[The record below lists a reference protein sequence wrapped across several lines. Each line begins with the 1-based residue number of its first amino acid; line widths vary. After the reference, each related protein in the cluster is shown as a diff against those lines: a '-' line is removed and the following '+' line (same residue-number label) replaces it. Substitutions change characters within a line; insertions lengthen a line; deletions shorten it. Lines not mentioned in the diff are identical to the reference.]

1 MQTEQFHALARF
13 GLGRRGNEALPGD
26 PRAWLAAQLAGADPG
41 PDGAS
46 KAETALAAIARQQLE
61 KTPEAI
67 AAARALYRGET
78 IRLLDHA
85 VASQTPFRERLVWF
99 WANHFTISARMPGC
113 APLVGAYVAEAI
125 RPHVTGR
132 FADMLRAVM
141 RHPAM
146 LIYLDNAQSIG
157 PASQAGQVSRR
168 GLNENLARECLELHT
183 ISPAGGYTQADVT
196 ALARLLT
203 GWSVRVQQEPR
214 GFLFRPRAHEPG
226 GATVMGQRFADGE
239 AGGLTALDFLAT
251 HPATYRHLATKLA
264 RHFVA
269 DSPPPEAVRRIE
281 SVLRDT
287 DGDLGAASRAII
299 ELPQAWEPAGKL
311 RSPLD
316 FVLASLRALSLGP
329 DRRPDLISVMAGL
342 GQIPFNAPLPNGW
355 PDTASGWTG
364 PEALLRRVD
373 AAYALAGRAPDA
385 DPLAIAEST
394 LGPLLG
400 AATLDRLRG
409 APSRREAL
417 ALLLASPEFQRR

>member
-1 MQTEQFHALARF
+1 MRTDQIHALARF
-13 GLGRRGNEALPGD
+13 GLGRRGDEAMPDD
-26 PRAWLAAQLAGADPG
+26 PRGWLAAQLSGADPG
-41 PDGAS
+41 VAGATG
-46 KAETALAAIARQQLE
+46 AEAALAALARQQRE

-78 IRLLDHA
+78 VRLLDHA
-85 VASQTPFRERLVWF
+85 VATEAPFRERLVWF

-157 PASQAGQVSRR
+157 PASPAGQISGR

-183 ISPAGGYTQADVT
+183 MSPAGGYTQADVT

-214 GFLFRPRAHEPG
+214 GYLFRPRAHEPG
-226 GATVMGQRFADGE
+226 GATVMGRHFPDGE
-239 AGGLTALDFLAT
+239 AGGLAALDYLAAHPST
-251 HPATYRHLATKLA
+251 HRYLATKLT
-264 RHFVA
+264 RHFIA
-269 DSPPPEAVRRIE
+269 DTPPPDAVRRIE
-281 SVLRDT
+281 SVLRET
-287 DGDLGAASRAII
+287 DGDLGAATRAII
-299 ELPQAWEPAGKL
+299 DLPQAWEPGGKL

-316 FVLASLRALSLGP
+316 FVLSSLRALSLSP
-329 DRRPDLISVMAGL
+329 DRRPELIGLLAGL

-373 AAYALAGRAPDA
+373 AAYALAGRAPEA
-385 DPLAIAEST
+385 DPLAIADAS

-400 AATLDRLRG
+400 GATLDRLRS
-409 APSRREAL
+409 AASRREAL